1 MAVLKHLSSKSAD
14 YAKAL
19 EYLMFQHDERTQKP
33 ILDEKGQMILRDEY
47 YLDGLNC
54 HPFSFDQEC
63 ARLNA
68 YYHKNQRFD
77 EIKTHHYILS
87 FDPRDKDESGLTGK
101 RAQELGLEFANRFF
115 AGHQALVCTH
125 MDGHNGSGNIHV
137 HIVINS
143 LRKMDVERQ
152 EFMERLCDSR
162 AGYKHNQTKELL
174 RAMQKGLMEITEREH
189 LHQVDLISPAPVKI
203 SEREYWKNRREQE
216 KLEELN
222 ARIIAD
228 GMKPRFTKYQ
238 TQKQFIRD
246 AVLDISQ
253 NAKSLEVF
261 RDALLKKHGIK
272 MKTSR
277 GRFSYL
283 HPDREKYISARQLG
297 ALFDQESL
305 LAVFEENKRADH
317 HRLEEASSHAV
328 QHLMPREKT
337 VHTEQAP
344 GFDSSHDYKSDPISI
359 LYIRSNLRLVVDLQA
374 NIKAQQNAAYAQKV
388 KLSNLKEMARTVVYV
403 QEHGYDT
410 REDLEAALQ
419 KISGKLSDARKTLR
433 STEDRIKV
441 LNEQVRFVGMYYA
454 NKSAKAEFLKS
465 SNKAKYRKE
474 HLSELE
480 SYEAGVKYIKE
491 HFGGTVPS
499 LIELKADR
507 DQHLQMKAAQAKTY
521 QYFKDYQ
528 KELSIACSNVGS
540 ILGKERFRNQSKDT
554 SRDLI

>member
-1 MAVLKHLSSKSAD
+1 
-14 YAKAL
+14 
-19 EYLMFQHDERTQKP
+19 
-33 ILDEKGQMILRDEY
+33 
-47 YLDGLNC
+47 
-54 HPFSFDQEC
+54 
-63 ARLNA
+63 
-68 YYHKNQRFD
+68 
-77 EIKTHHYILS
+77 
-87 FDPRDKDESGLTGK
+87 
-101 RAQELGLEFANRFF
+101 
-115 AGHQALVCTH
+115 
-125 MDGHNGSGNIHV
+125 
-137 HIVINS
+137 
-143 LRKMDVERQ
+143 
-152 EFMERLCDSR
+152 
-162 AGYKHNQTKELL
+162 
-174 RAMQKGLMEITEREH
+174 MEITEREH
-189 LHQVDLISPAPVKI
+189 LHQVDLLSPAPVKI

-253 NAKSLEVF
+253 NAKSLKEF
-261 RDALLKKHGIK
+261 RDALLKKYGIK

-297 ALFDQESL
+297 TLFDQESL

-317 HRLEEASSHAV
+317 HRLEEASSHTV

-344 GFDSSHDYKSDPISI
+344 GFDSSHDYKSDPIAI
-359 LYIRSNLRLVVDLQA
+359 LYIHSNLRLVVDLQA

-433 STEDRIKV
+433 STEDHIKV

-499 LIELKADR
+499 LRELKADR

-528 KELSIACSNVGS
+528 RELSIACSNVDS

>member
-101 RAQELGLEFANRFF
+101 RAQELGLEFANRYF

-152 EFMERLCDSR
+152 DFMERLCDSR
-162 AGYKHNQTKELL
+162 AGYKHNQTRELL

-203 SEREYWKNRREQE
+203 SEREYWENRRGQE
-216 KLEELN
+216 KLEDLN

-228 GMKPRFTKYQ
+228 GMKPRFSKYQ

-246 AVLDISQ
+246 AVSDVSA
-253 NAKSLEVF
+253 NVTSLEEF
-261 RDALLKKHGIK
+261 QAALLKKYGIK
-272 MKTSR
+272 LKSSR

-283 HPDREKYISARQLG
+283 HPDREKYITARQLG
-297 ALFDQESL
+297 TLFDQESL
-305 LAVFEENKRADH
+305 FAVFAQNKKPEKQRSEKEGEKLACVDRAPEYD
-317 HRLEEASSHAV
+317 
-328 QHLMPREKT
+328 PNY
-337 VHTEQAP
+337 
-344 GFDSSHDYKSDPISI
+344 DYEIDPIAI
-359 LYIRSNLRLVVDLQA
+359 LYIRSDLHLVVDLQT
-374 NIKAQQNAAYAQKV
+374 NIKAQQSAAYAQKV

-403 QEHGYDT
+403 QENGYGT
-410 REDLEAALQ
+410 REDLEETHK
-419 KISGKLSDARKTLR
+419 KISEKLSEARKTLR
-433 STEDRIKV
+433 STEDCINE
-441 LNEQVRFVGMYYA
+441 LNEQIRFVGMYYS
-454 NKSAKAEFLKS
+454 NKSVKAEFLKS
-465 SNKAKYRKE
+465 TNKAKFRKE
-474 HLSELE
+474 HFSELE
-480 SYEAGVKYIKE
+480 SYETGVKYIKD
-491 HFGGTVPS
+491 HFGGMVPS
-499 LIELKADR
+499 LKELKADR
-507 DQHLQMKAAQAKTY
+507 DQHLQMKAAQTKTY
-521 QYFKDYQ
+521 QYFKEYQ
-528 KELSIACSNVGS
+528 KELSIVCANVDS
-540 ILGKERFRNQSKDT
+540 ILGKDRSRVQSKEKA
-554 SRDLI
+554 RDLT